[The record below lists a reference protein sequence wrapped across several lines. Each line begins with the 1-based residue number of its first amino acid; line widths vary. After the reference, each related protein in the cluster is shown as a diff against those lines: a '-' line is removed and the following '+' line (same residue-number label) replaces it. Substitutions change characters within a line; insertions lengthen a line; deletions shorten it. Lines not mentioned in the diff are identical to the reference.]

1 MEKGSFDGP
10 AMLGDKMS
18 LWIRILDAFI
28 DTMACMDIIAEH
40 CAPSKG
46 SLKFPVEK
54 IDVLGI
60 IEKQVFELKKH

>member
-28 DTMACMDIIAEH
+28 DTMARMDIIAEH
-40 CAPSKG
+40 CGTSKG
-46 SLKFPVEK
+46 SLNFEVKK
-54 IDVLGI
+54 IDVLCI
-60 IEKQVFELKKH
+60 IEKQLIE

>member
-28 DTMACMDIIAEH
+28 DTMARMDIIPEH
-40 CAPSKG
+40 CGTSKG
-46 SLKFPVEK
+46 SLNFEVEN

-60 IEKQVFELKKH
+60 IGKKIIE